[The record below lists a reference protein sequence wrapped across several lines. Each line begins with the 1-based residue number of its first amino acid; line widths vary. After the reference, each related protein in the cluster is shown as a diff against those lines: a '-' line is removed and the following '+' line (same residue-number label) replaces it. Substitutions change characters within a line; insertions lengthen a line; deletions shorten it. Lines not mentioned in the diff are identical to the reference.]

1 METILGRK
9 FLALDLTGLAER
21 LTNYHRIM
29 LDLGTGDGRYVQY
42 LADNFP
48 DAFVIGVDACR
59 ENLQAHSRAKIAK
72 QPNAL
77 FVIANAQDLPHEL
90 NGLVSHLTINFPWG
104 SLLKSLLDGDPR
116 LLCGLETVSCVGASL
131 TVRLNGGALAEQG
144 WTLEDGTVQIYN
156 NLMQAS
162 WRLKNPVLMQAEA
175 LRGFPTTWAKRLAF
189 GRDPRAMQLSGC
201 R

>member
-9 FLALDLTGLAER
+9 SLALDLTGLAER
-21 LTNYHRIM
+21 LANYNRVM

-59 ENLQAHSRAKIAK
+59 ENLQEHSRTK

-104 SLLKSLLDGDPR
+104 SLLKSLLDGDPKFMH
-116 LLCGLETVSCVGASL
+116 GLEAVSCMGASL
-131 TVRLNGGALAEQG
+131 TVRLNGGALAEQA
-144 WTLEDGTVQIYN
+144 WTLEDGAEQIYN
-156 NLMQAS
+156 NLMQAG
-162 WRLKNPVLMQAEA
+162 WQLKDPVLMQAEA

-189 GRDPRAMQLSGC
+189 GRDPRAMQLSGYL
-201 R
+201 